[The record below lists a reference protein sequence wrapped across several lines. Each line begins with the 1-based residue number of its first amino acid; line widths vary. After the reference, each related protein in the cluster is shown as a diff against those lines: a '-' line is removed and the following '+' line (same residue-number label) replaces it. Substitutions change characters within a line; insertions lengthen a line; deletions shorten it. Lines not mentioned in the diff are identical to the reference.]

1 MDQLKAIKYFVKV
14 AETKSFSQAAEHF
27 RVPPSSLS
35 RRVADLESLL
45 GATLLTRSTRVV
57 RLTEIGQ
64 RYYRD
69 ITEVLAQLDATD
81 EAVKLYQTEPMGRL
95 RISSTVGFGELIL
108 LPLMDRFN
116 RRYPDV
122 QLDITLSDEL
132 SVLDRDEVD
141 IAVRG
146 GYAPDSRVVAIKLM
160 DNDFIAV
167 AAPAYL
173 AHYGTPLDATELKSH
188 KGLYFRTP
196 QGPTRWICEL
206 DGRWQDVSAPS
217 VAISNSGGWLVD
229 RALKGEGILMLPLW
243 VLKPYL
249 ERGELLPIEVFPAL
263 QVTTEPGLAIYLL
276 YQKIRYQVPK
286 IRAAVDFLVAEVPL
300 FSEQEK

>member
-1 MDQLKAIKYFVKV
+1 MDQLRAIKYFVKV
-14 AETKSFSQAAEHF
+14 AETSSFSRAAEHF
-27 RVPPSSLS
+27 QVPPSSLS
-35 RRVADLESLL
+35 RRVADLEAHL

-69 ITEVLAQLDATD
+69 IVEVLAQLDATH
-81 EAVKLYQTEPMGRL
+81 EAVSLYQAEPMGRL
-95 RISSTVGFGELIL
+95 RISAMVGFGERIL

-116 RRYPDV
+116 QRYPDV

-141 IAVRG
+141 IAIRG
-146 GYAPDSRVVAIKLM
+146 GYAPDARVVAIKLM
-160 DNDFIAV
+160 NNDFIAV
-167 AAPAYL
+167 ASPEYL
-173 AHYGTPLDATELKSH
+173 ARYGTPSHPLELKHH

-206 DGRWQDVSAPS
+206 DDRWQDVSAPG
-217 VAISNSGGWLVD
+217 VGYSNAGPWLLA
-229 RALKGEGILMLPLW
+229 RAVRGDGILMLPGW

-249 ERGELLPIEVFPAL
+249 DRGELVPVRVSPGL
-263 QVTTEPGLAIYLL
+263 QVTTQPGMAIFLL
-276 YQKIRYQVPK
+276 YQKTRYQVPK
-286 IRAAVDFLVAEVPL
+286 IRAAVDFLVAEIPMG
-300 FSEQEK
+300 

>member
-1 MDQLKAIKYFVKV
+1 MDQLRAIKYFVKV
-14 AETKSFSQAAEHF
+14 AETGSFSRAAEHF
-27 RVPPSSLS
+27 QVPPSSLS
-35 RRVADLESLL
+35 RRVADLETLL
-45 GATLLTRSTRVV
+45 GATLLTRTTRVV

-64 RYYRD
+64 RYYQD
-69 ITEVLAQLDATD
+69 VSEVLSQLDATD
-81 EAVKLYQTEPMGRL
+81 EAVRLYQTKPMGRL
-95 RISSTVGFGELIL
+95 RISATVGFGELIL

-116 RRYPDV
+116 RIYPDV

-141 IAVRG
+141 IAIRG
-146 GYAPDSRVVAIKLM
+146 GYAPDARVVAIKLM
-160 DNDFIAV
+160 NNDFMAV

-173 AHYGTPLDATELKSH
+173 AEYGTPSHPLDLKHH

-217 VAISNSGGWLVD
+217 VGVANTGRWLLD
-229 RALKGEGILMLPLW
+229 RAVQGEGILMLPEW

-249 ERGELLPIEVFPAL
+249 ERCELVPVVVSPSL
-263 QVTTEPGLAIYLL
+263 QITTQPGLAIYLL
-276 YQKIRYQVPK
+276 YQKTRYQVPK
-286 IRAAVDFLVAEVPL
+286 IRAAVDFLVAEVAL
-300 FSEQEK
+300 LSD

>member
-1 MDQLKAIKYFVKV
+1 MDQLRAIKYFVKV
-14 AETKSFSQAAEHF
+14 AETNSFSRAAEYF
-27 RVPPSSLS
+27 QVPPSSLS
-35 RRVADLESLL
+35 RRVADLEAHL

-69 ITEVLAQLDATD
+69 IVDVLAQLDATH
-81 EAVKLYQTEPMGRL
+81 EAVSLYQTEPMGRL
-95 RISSTVGFGELIL
+95 RVSAMVGFGEQVL
-108 LPLMDRFN
+108 LPLMDRFS

-122 QLDITLSDEL
+122 LLDITLTDEL

-141 IAVRG
+141 IAIRG
-146 GYAPDSRVVAIKLM
+146 GYAPDARVVAIKLM
-160 DNDFIAV
+160 NNDFVAA

-173 AHYGTPLDATELKSH
+173 AQYGTPTHPLQMKDH

-206 DGRWQDVSAPS
+206 DDRWQDVSAPA
-217 VAISNSGGWLVD
+217 VACSNAGHWLLE
-229 RALKGEGILMLPLW
+229 RAVRGEGILMLPGW

-249 ERGELLPIEVFPAL
+249 ARGELVPITVSPGL
-263 QVTTEPGLAIYLL
+263 QVTTQPGMAIYLL
-276 YQKIRYQVPK
+276 YQKTRYQVPK
-286 IRAAVDFLVAEVPL
+286 IRAAVDFLVAEIPVV
-300 FSEQEK
+300 